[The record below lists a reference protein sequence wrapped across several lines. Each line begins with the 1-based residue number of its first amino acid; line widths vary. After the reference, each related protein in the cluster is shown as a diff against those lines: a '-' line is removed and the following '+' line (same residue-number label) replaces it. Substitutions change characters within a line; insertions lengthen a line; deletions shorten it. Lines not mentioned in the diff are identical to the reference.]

1 MAKEKD
7 KKELKEESLNNE
19 KVKEETETKEENL
32 EESKQEDISDSKL
45 EDKDKE
51 EVKEESQEEERKEE
65 NIDALQQETE
75 EAKESEVPKEN
86 VEEEQQNQ
94 QPQLGKDDV
103 VIKKTELEKINETM
117 LNLVAKIEFLETK
130 LTEVTEKPQIENVG
144 STLGQVTKNTS
155 DEDYYK
161 SLFND

>member
-51 EVKEESQEEERKEE
+51 EVKEEERKEE